1 MDTGTIVTLFK
12 FKRWA
17 DTETLQAIQR
27 VDTSANAEK
36 HHLML
41 RLMNHVYV
49 VDMIFRANNTGQ
61 THQYTA

>member
-1 MDTGTIVTLFK
+1 MNTNTIVTLLK

-17 DTETLQAIQR
+17 DAETLQAIKK
-27 VDTSANAEK
+27 VDTLANADK

-49 VDMIFRANNTGQ
+49 VDMIFRANITGQ
-61 THQYTA
+61 KHQYT